1 MNLTTKKII
10 VLLILV
16 VLISLGLKLYY
27 IDFSL
32 PYNSDN
38 LGFILRG
45 FSHLSG
51 DFDQLSDKGIGWS
64 LFIFPLTVNLV
75 FFTAGLGRFWLG
87 GFYGNRKLL

>member
-16 VLISLGLKLYY
+16 VIISLGLKLYY
-27 IDFSL
+27 IDFSI
-32 PYNSDN
+32 PYNTDN

-51 DFDQLSDKGIGWS
+51 DFNQIPDKGLGWS
-64 LFIFPLTVNLV
+64 FLFFHFL
-75 FFTAGLGRFWLG
+75 FS
-87 GFYGNRKLL
+87 